1 MITRNEERRE
11 TNWIAMI
18 RLADGTEI
26 PCTVKDVSKSGARL
40 GVPSKIALPDHFKF
54 KVLGRD
60 FVCSVKVA
68 WRRGEYVGVFI
79 EQVGKLKQAPPKE
92 VAPAAP
98 EPPPDAG
105 KPLQV
110 RRSRFFEI

>member
-1 MITRNEERRE
+1 MITRAEDRTE

-40 GVPSKIALPDHFKF
+40 GVPSHCPLPDSFRF

-60 FVCSVKVA
+60 FVCSVRLA
-68 WRRGEYVGVFI
+68 WRRGDAVGVVI
-79 EQVGKLKQAPPKE
+79 EQIGKLKPPTAKAEAVPAPP
-92 VAPAAP
+92 P
-98 EPPPDAG
+98 EPSRVIQA
-105 KPLQV
+105 
-110 RRSRFFEI
+110 RRSRFSGY